1 MITPQYIEYVRQ
13 LAILTAKE
21 KYGYTDSEA
30 KAYLQGYA
38 DCENKL
44 DISLTLDSTNPEELF
59 KIENWSEEI

>member
-13 LAILTAKE
+13 LAILMAKE

-38 DCENKL
+38 DCENKRN
-44 DISLTLDSTNPEELF
+44 IPFTLDSTNSEELF
-59 KIENWSEEI
+59 KIEYWSEVE